1 MKRTVIALSLAISL
15 IAAACAAP
23 ATPQPTVAPS
33 PAPTATVVPPPTAA
47 PTPTQPPPTPA
58 PGKPTEPQVVS
69 PAGQDGALVKGTGG
83 QPWWNDSTFYEIFV
97 RSFSDSDGD
106 GKGDLNGLIGKL
118 DYLNDGDP
126 ATASDLGITGVWL
139 MPIMAS
145 PSYHGYDVT
154 DYYQV
159 NPEYGS
165 NEDFKRLIE
174 EAHKRGIRVIIDLVL
189 NHTSSEHPWFIESQ
203 DPELPQARLV
213 RLVG

>member
-1 MKRTVIALSLAISL
+1 M
-15 IAAACAAP
+15 
-23 ATPQPTVAPS
+23 
-33 PAPTATVVPPPTAA
+33 
-47 PTPTQPPPTPA
+47 
-58 PGKPTEPQVVS
+58 VS
-69 PAGQDGALVKGTGG
+69 PAGQDGTLVKGTGG

-97 RSFSDSDGD
+97 RSFADSDGD
-106 GKGDLNGLIGKL
+106 GVGDLNGLIGKL
-118 DYLNDGDP
+118 DYLNDGEP
-126 ATASDLGITGVWL
+126 ATASDPSTGSGQDLGVTGIWL

-174 EAHKRGIRVIIDLVL
+174 EAHRRGIRVIIDLVL

-203 DPELPQARLV
+203 NPDSPKRDWYV
-213 RLVG
+213 WSD

>member
-1 MKRTVIALSLAISL
+1 
-15 IAAACAAP
+15 
-23 ATPQPTVAPS
+23 
-33 PAPTATVVPPPTAA
+33 
-47 PTPTQPPPTPA
+47 
-58 PGKPTEPQVVS
+58 
-69 PAGQDGALVKGTGG
+69 
-83 QPWWNDSTFYEIFV
+83 
-97 RSFSDSDGD
+97 
-106 GKGDLNGLIGKL
+106 
-118 DYLNDGDP
+118 
-126 ATASDLGITGVWL
+126 

-203 DPELPQARLV
+203 NPDSPKRDWYVWSDVKNRKARAGI
-213 RLVG
+213 RG